1 MALKPLTRRQCYSL
15 GQGVVLV
22 MDPIIEAYVGEYA
35 SGKSENAVNRAIELN
50 QKGLSVTLVDL
61 DTVEPCYTI
70 RPIKKELEAMGL
82 NVVAW
87 ETRDTVGLGE
97 AGSVIQGAM
106 RWVLRRPG
114 NIIMDIGYGVHGAQ
128 IFNLIEG
135 AVENPYL
142 KIIAVINMSRPFTS
156 TVDRILDYVA
166 TLGRVDALLNNTHM
180 AEETTVEIV
189 QNGARGVAEAGRI
202 LGVPMVATSAVK
214 EIADQMGT
222 VDCMGVPVRPLERL
236 MPRTF
241 W

>member
-1 MALKPLTRRQCYSL
+1 ME
-15 GQGVVLV
+15 
-22 MDPIIEAYVGEYA
+22 PIIEAYVGEYA
-35 SGKSENAVNRAIELN
+35 SGKSENAVNRAIELCHA
-50 QKGLSVTLVDL
+50 GLPVTLVDL

-70 RPIKKELEAMGL
+70 RPIKKELEEMGMD
-82 NVVAW
+82 VVAW

-97 AGSVIQGAM
+97 AGNVIKGEM

-114 NIIMDIGYGVHGAQ
+114 NIIMDVGYGVHGAR

-135 AVENPYL
+135 AYDNPYL

-156 TVDRILDYVA
+156 TVERILEYIA

-180 AEETTVEIV
+180 ADETTVEVV
-189 QNGARGVAEAGRI
+189 QAGAKGVSEAAKS
-202 LGVPMVATSAVK
+202 LGIPMIATSAVK
-214 EIADQMGT
+214 EIAEQIGA
-222 VDCMGVPVRPLERL
+222 VDCMGYPVRQLQRI

>member
-1 MALKPLTRRQCYSL
+1 
-15 GQGVVLV
+15 VE
-22 MDPIIEAYVGEYA
+22 PIIEAYVGEYA
-35 SGKSENAVNRAIELN
+35 SGKSENAVNRAIEIN
-50 QKGLSVTLVDL
+50 RSGLPVTLVDL

-82 NVVAW
+82 TVVAW

-106 RWVLRRPG
+106 RWVLKRPG
-114 NIIMDIGYGVHGAQ
+114 NIIMDVGYGVHGAR

-135 AVENPYL
+135 AFENPYL

-189 QNGARGVAEAGRI
+189 QNGASGVGEAGRI
-202 LGVPMVATSAVK
+202 LGLPVIGTSAVR
-214 EIADQMGT
+214 EIAAAIGPVDNMGN
-222 VDCMGVPVRPLERL
+222 PVRGLERI

>member
-1 MALKPLTRRQCYSL
+1 
-15 GQGVVLV
+15 VE
-22 MDPIIEAYVGEYA
+22 PIIEAYVGEYA
-35 SGKSENAVNRAIELN
+35 SGKSENAVNRAIEIN
-50 QKGLSVTLVDL
+50 RNGLPVTLVDL

-82 NVVAW
+82 TVVAW

-106 RWVLRRPG
+106 RWVLKRPG
-114 NIIMDIGYGVHGAQ
+114 NIIMDVGYGVHGAR

-135 AVENPYL
+135 AFENPFL

-166 TLGRVDALLNNTHM
+166 TLGRVDALMNNTHM

-189 QNGARGVAEAGRI
+189 QNGAKGISDAGRI
-202 LGVPMVATSAVK
+202 LGIPMIATAAVK
-214 EIADQMGT
+214 AIADQIGP
-222 VDCMGVPVRPLERL
+222 VDCVGNPVRPLERI

>member
-1 MALKPLTRRQCYSL
+1 
-15 GQGVVLV
+15 

>member
-1 MALKPLTRRQCYSL
+1 ME
-15 GQGVVLV
+15 
-22 MDPIIEAYVGEYA
+22 PIIEAYVGEYA
-35 SGKSENAVNRAIELN
+35 SGKSENAVNRAIDLCRR
-50 QKGLSVTLVDL
+50 GLPVTLVDL
-61 DTVEPCYTI
+61 DTVEPVYTI

-82 NVVAW
+82 TVVAC

-97 AGSVIQGAM
+97 AGSVIKGAM

-114 NIIMDIGYGVHGAQ
+114 NIIMDVGYGVHGAR

-135 AVENPYL
+135 AFENPYL

-156 TVDRILDYVA
+156 TVDNILEYVA

-180 AEETTVEIV
+180 AEETTAEIV
-189 QNGARGVAEAGRI
+189 QKGAAGVAAAAKI
-202 LGVPMVATSAVK
+202 LGLPVVASSAVQ
-214 EIADQMGT
+214 EIAEKIGP
-222 VDCMGVPVRPLERL
+222 VDAVGNPVWPLERI

>member
-1 MALKPLTRRQCYSL
+1 ME
-15 GQGVVLV
+15 
-22 MDPIIEAYVGEYA
+22 PIIEAYVGEYA
-35 SGKSENAVNRAIELN
+35 SGKSENAVNRAIDLCRR
-50 QKGLSVTLVDL
+50 GFPVTLVDL
-61 DTVEPCYTI
+61 DTVEPVYTI
-70 RPIKKELEAMGL
+70 RPIKRELEAMGL
-82 NVVAW
+82 TVVAW

-97 AGSVIQGAM
+97 AGSVIKGSM

-114 NIIMDIGYGVHGAQ
+114 NIIMDVGYGVHGAR

-135 AVENPYL
+135 AFESPYL

-156 TVDRILDYVA
+156 TVENILEYVA

-189 QNGARGVAEAGRI
+189 QKGAVGIAEAAKI
-202 LGVPMVATSAVK
+202 LGLPVVATSAVR
-214 EIADQMGT
+214 EIAEKIGP
-222 VDCMGVPVRPLERL
+222 VDAVGNPVWPLERI

>member
-1 MALKPLTRRQCYSL
+1 ME
-15 GQGVVLV
+15 
-22 MDPIIEAYVGEYA
+22 PIIEAYVGEYA
-35 SGKSENAVNRAIELN
+35 SGKSENAVNRAIDLCRR
-50 QKGLSVTLVDL
+50 GLPVTLVDL
-61 DTVEPCYTI
+61 DTVEPVYTI
-70 RPIKKELEAMGL
+70 RPIKKELEGMGL

-97 AGSVIQGAM
+97 AGNVIKGSM

-114 NIIMDIGYGVHGAQ
+114 NIIMDVGYGVHGAR

-135 AVENPYL
+135 ADDNPYL

-156 TVDRILDYVA
+156 TVDNILDYLA

-180 AEETTVEIV
+180 AEETTAEMV
-189 QNGARGVAEAGRI
+189 QNGARGVTEVGRI
-202 LGVPMVATSAVK
+202 LGLPVVATSAVK
-214 EIADQMGT
+214 AVADQIGPT
-222 VDCMGVPVRPLERL
+222 DCMGNPVWPLERI

>member
-1 MALKPLTRRQCYSL
+1 ME
-15 GQGVVLV
+15 
-22 MDPIIEAYVGEYA
+22 PIIEAYVGEYA
-35 SGKSENAVNRAIELN
+35 SGKSENAVNRAIDLCRR
-50 QKGLSVTLVDL
+50 GLPVTLVDL
-61 DTVEPCYTI
+61 DTVEPVYTI

-82 NVVAW
+82 TVVAW

-97 AGSVIQGAM
+97 AGSVIKGAM

-114 NIIMDIGYGVHGAQ
+114 NIIMDVGYGVHGAR

-135 AVENPYL
+135 AFENPYL

-156 TVDRILDYVA
+156 TVDNILEYVA

-180 AEETTVEIV
+180 AEETTAEIV
-189 QNGARGVAEAGRI
+189 QNGARGVAAAARQ
-202 LGVPMVATSAVK
+202 LGLPVVATSAVR
-214 EIADQMGT
+214 EIADQIGS
-222 VDCMGVPVRPLERL
+222 VDAVGNPVWPLERI

>member
-1 MALKPLTRRQCYSL
+1 ME
-15 GQGVVLV
+15 
-22 MDPIIEAYVGEYA
+22 PIIEAYVGEYA
-35 SGKSENAVNRAIELN
+35 SGKSENAVNRAIDLCRR
-50 QKGLSVTLVDL
+50 GLPVTLVDL
-61 DTVEPCYTI
+61 DTVEPVYTI
-70 RPIKKELEAMGL
+70 RPIKKELEAMGM

-97 AGSVIQGAM
+97 AGSVIKGSM

-114 NIIMDIGYGVHGAQ
+114 NIIMDVGYGVHGAR

-135 AVENPYL
+135 AFENPHL

-156 TVDRILDYVA
+156 TVENILEYVA

-180 AEETTVEIV
+180 AEETTAEIV
-189 QNGARGVAEAGRI
+189 QKGAAGVAEAARI
-202 LGVPMVATSAVK
+202 LGLPVVATSAVR
-214 EIADQMGT
+214 EVADKIGP
-222 VDCMGVPVRPLERL
+222 VDAAGNLVWPLERI

>member
-1 MALKPLTRRQCYSL
+1 ME
-15 GQGVVLV
+15 
-22 MDPIIEAYVGEYA
+22 PIIEAYVGEYA
-35 SGKSENAVNRAIELN
+35 SGKSENAVNRAIHLCR
-50 QKGLSVTLVDL
+50 QGLPVTLVDL

-70 RPIKKELEAMGL
+70 RPIKKELEAMGMD
-82 NVVAW
+82 VVAW

-97 AGSVIQGAM
+97 AGNVIKGSM
-106 RWVLRRPG
+106 RWVLKRPG
-114 NIIMDIGYGVHGAQ
+114 NIILDVGYGVHGAR

-135 AVENPYL
+135 AFENPYL

-156 TVDRILDYVA
+156 TVDNILDYVA

-189 QNGARGVAEAGRI
+189 QKGAQGVTEAAKR
-202 LGVPMVATSAVK
+202 LGLPVVATSAVRA
-214 EIADQMGT
+214 IAEQIGDY
-222 VDCMGVPVRPLERL
+222 DCMGNPVRALERI

>member
-1 MALKPLTRRQCYSL
+1 ME
-15 GQGVVLV
+15 
-22 MDPIIEAYVGEYA
+22 PIIEAYVGEYA
-35 SGKSENAVNRAIELN
+35 SGKSENAVNRAIDLCRR
-50 QKGLSVTLVDL
+50 GLPVTLVDL
-61 DTVEPCYTI
+61 DTVEPVYTI
-70 RPIKKELEAMGL
+70 RPIKKELEAMGM

-97 AGSVIQGAM
+97 AGSVIKGAM

-114 NIIMDIGYGVHGAQ
+114 NIIMDVGYGVHGAR

-135 AVENPYL
+135 AFESPYL

-156 TVDRILDYVA
+156 TVDNILEYVA

-189 QNGARGVAEAGRI
+189 QNGARGIAEAAKK
-202 LGVPMVATSAVK
+202 LGLPIVATSAVRD
-214 EIADQMGT
+214 IAAKIGPTDAVGN
-222 VDCMGVPVRPLERL
+222 PVWPLERI

>member
-1 MALKPLTRRQCYSL
+1 ME
-15 GQGVVLV
+15 
-22 MDPIIEAYVGEYA
+22 PIIEAYVGEYA
-35 SGKSENAVNRAIELN
+35 SGKSENAVNRAIDLCRR
-50 QKGLSVTLVDL
+50 GLPVTLVDL
-61 DTVEPCYTI
+61 DTVEPVYTI

-82 NVVAW
+82 TVVAW

-97 AGSVIQGAM
+97 AGSVIKGAM

-114 NIIMDIGYGVHGAQ
+114 NIIMDVGYGVHGAR

-135 AVENPYL
+135 AFENPYL

-156 TVDRILDYVA
+156 TVDNILEYVA

-189 QNGARGVAEAGRI
+189 QNGARGVAEAARQ
-202 LGVPMVATSAVK
+202 LGLPVVATSAVR
-214 EIADQMGT
+214 EIAEKIGP
-222 VDCMGVPVRPLERL
+222 VDAVGNPVWPLERI